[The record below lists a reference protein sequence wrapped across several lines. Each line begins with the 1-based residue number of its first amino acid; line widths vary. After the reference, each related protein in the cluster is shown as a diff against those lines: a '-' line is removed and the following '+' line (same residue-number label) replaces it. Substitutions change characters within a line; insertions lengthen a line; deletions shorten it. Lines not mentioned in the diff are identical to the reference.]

1 MYKNYSIQKM
11 LPNKKRELLFCMK
24 TNADL
29 ENITTNG
36 ISYGTN

>member
-1 MYKNYSIQKM
+1 M
-11 LPNKKRELLFCMK
+11 LPNKKQELLFCMK
-24 TNADL
+24 TNVGL